1 MNDRAGS
8 QPGGRR
14 ALWLLV
20 LLFFAPL
27 LLSFWLYYGS
37 SWRPAGRTNHG
48 ELIEPPRHLPAM
60 VPPAAG
66 PAVAGATVFAQ
77 QWSLVY
83 VGDGACDTQ
92 CRAVLYL
99 MRQTHASLG
108 RLGAR
113 VQQVFL
119 ASSRCCD
126 QAFLGREHPTLRVID
141 ASGPAAAELLDAFGR
156 DRPGEAIFI
165 VDPLGNLMMRYDTRQ
180 GPKGLQQDLK
190 KLLELSHV
198 G

>member
-1 MNDRAGS
+1 MNERGGS
-8 QPGGRR
+8 PATSRR
-14 ALWLLV
+14 ALWLLA

-27 LLSFWLYYGS
+27 LLSFWLYYVS

-48 ELIEPPRHLPAM
+48 ELIEPPRPLPAIAAA
-60 VPPAAG
+60 PAG
-66 PAVAGATVFAQ
+66 GSTPAATVFRE

-83 VGDGACDTQ
+83 VGDGGCDAG
-92 CRAVLYL
+92 CRQVLHT

-113 VQQVFL
+113 LQQVFL
-119 ASSRCCD
+119 VNAGCCD
-126 QAFLGREHPTLRVID
+126 QAYLAREHPELRVID
-141 ASGPAAAELLDAFGR
+141 ASGPESAGLLGNFPR
-156 DRPGEAIFI
+156 DRLGESLFI
-165 VDPLGNLMMRYDTRQ
+165 VDPLGNLMMRYDTRLDPR
-180 GPKGLQQDLK
+180 GHRQDLK

>member
-1 MNDRAGS
+1 MKAGVGPTATS
-8 QPGGRR
+8 RR
-14 ALWLLV
+14 ALWLLM

-48 ELIEPPRHLPAM
+48 ELIEPPRPLP
-60 VPPAAG
+60 
-66 PAVAGATVFAQ
+66 ATVFRE

-83 VGDGACDTQ
+83 VGDGGCDAG
-92 CRAVLYL
+92 CREVLHT
-99 MRQTHASLG
+99 MRQTHASMG

-113 VQQVFL
+113 LQQVFL
-119 ASSRCCD
+119 VNAGCCD
-126 QAFLGREHPTLRVID
+126 QAYLAREHPELRVID
-141 ASGPAAAELLDAFGR
+141 ASGPESAGLLGNFPR
-156 DRPGEAIFI
+156 DRLGESVFI
-165 VDPLGNLMMRYDTRQ
+165 VDPLGNLMMRYDTRLD
-180 GPKGLQQDLK
+180 PRGLRQDLK